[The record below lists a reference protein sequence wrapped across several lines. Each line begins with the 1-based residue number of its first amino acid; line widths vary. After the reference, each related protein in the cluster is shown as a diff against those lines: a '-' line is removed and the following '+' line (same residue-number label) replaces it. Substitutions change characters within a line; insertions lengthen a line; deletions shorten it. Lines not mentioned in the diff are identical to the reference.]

1 VFSGFKKYGLL
12 LHSVNDA
19 ARSASHV
26 LFLFQKHNIMKSL
39 FSFLLAF
46 ACLFIA
52 SASFAQAKK
61 ETFKVAGECGMC
73 QKKIEGAAK
82 KAGASFASWNTDSK
96 LLTVRYNASSS
107 NTAKIQ
113 RSIAAVGYDT
123 PGFKASD
130 AAYNSLH
137 DCCKY
142 DRAGATAAASCCDSD
157 KCKETA
163 CMKDGK
169 CAPDM
174 SCCKESECST
184 KACCKK
190 S

>member
-1 VFSGFKKYGLL
+1 MK
-12 LHSVNDA
+12 
-19 ARSASHV
+19 
-26 LFLFQKHNIMKSL
+26 NI
-39 FSFLLAF
+39 FSFVLTFVLLF
-46 ACLFIA
+46 VA

-61 ETFKVAGECGMC
+61 ESFKVAGECGMC

-82 KAGASFASWNTDSK
+82 KAGASFASWDTESK
-96 LLTVRYNASSS
+96 VLTVRYNNSTAS
-107 NTAKIQ
+107 NAKIQ
-113 RSIAAVGYDT
+113 KAIAAVGYDT
-123 PGFKASD
+123 PGYKASD
-130 AAYNSLH
+130 EAYNSLH

-142 DRAGATAAASCCDSD
+142 ERAGATANAACCDSG
-157 KCKETA
+157 KCKEAA

-174 SCCKESECST
+174 SCCKDSGCSE

>member
-1 VFSGFKKYGLL
+1 
-12 LHSVNDA
+12 
-19 ARSASHV
+19 
-26 LFLFQKHNIMKSL
+26 MKSL

-46 ACLFIA
+46 ALLFV
-52 SASFAQAKK
+52 SAAAFAQVKK

-96 LLTVRYNASSS
+96 ILTVRYNSTSV

-113 RSIAAVGYDT
+113 KAIAAVGYDT
-123 PGFKASD
+123 PGYKASEE
-130 AAYNSLH
+130 AYNSLH

-142 DRAGATAAASCCDSD
+142 ERAGAAAAASCCASD

-174 SCCKESECST
+174 SCCKEGACAT